1 MKLLRLA
8 NTLNPTSAPYNQ
20 FSLGFKDEC
29 EQTFCS
35 LLENEVPIDNKV
47 NGLHCGGSIW
57 KMFWTLKKLIK
68 ENDFDVIHI
77 HSGLTGFTFILA
89 IFPFNLFLL
98 KKTVFTLHNSWNV
111 LKIRNQ
117 FLNFVVMLFSKKV
130 CTCGVSSKKVYL
142 RLSTYL

>member
-47 NGLHCGGSIW
+47 NGPSLQRLNL
-57 KMFWTLKKLIK
+57 KMFWTLKTNKRK
-68 ENDFDVIHI
+68 
-77 HSGLTGFTFILA
+77 
-89 IFPFNLFLL
+89 
-98 KKTVFTLHNSWNV
+98 
-111 LKIRNQ
+111 
-117 FLNFVVMLFSKKV
+117 
-130 CTCGVSSKKVYL
+130 
-142 RLSTYL
+142 